1 MFLQCTLKRVF
12 DEIISFTAFTYYN
25 ITIVG
30 SRSNFAIWGFYEER
44 NKKWKTTELF
54 PNKKFGYYKEN
65 ETTTRK
71 IIFKANNVALF
82 IWEQILYKN
91 NDYKTGKSKNKLEHF
106 EVRKF
111 KNKKLI

>member
-1 MFLQCTLKRVF
+1 MEILTLNKITNQIVFDMFLQCTLKIVF
-12 DEIISFTAFTYYN
+12 DEIISFTAVTYYN

-30 SRSNFAIWGFYEER
+30 SRSNSAIWGFYEQR

-54 PNKKFGYYKEN
+54 PNKKFSYYKEN

-82 IWEQILYKN
+82 I
-91 NDYKTGKSKNKLEHF
+91 
-106 EVRKF
+106 
-111 KNKKLI
+111 